1 MKFLF
6 TVICLAASAASAL
19 AQRISIGAP
28 AEWTT
33 VKPGESITVRVD
45 RPMTLSSSSE
55 VAIAIGFWPCGGGPC
70 AAQNVQEVLGNV
82 VYKGPYDPQLREL
95 GRQPYENFTVQM
107 PSHFRPP
114 MEVSLGVAHF
124 SLIGAGLMPFLEV
137 ANITLLLT
145 EA

>member
-1 MKFLF
+1 
-6 TVICLAASAASAL
+6 
-19 AQRISIGAP
+19 
-28 AEWTT
+28 
-33 VKPGESITVRVD
+33 
-45 RPMTLSSSSE
+45 MTLSSSSE

-124 SLIGAGLMPFLEV
+124 SLIGVSTSHARRGSSLSDTRSLVQAGLMPFLEV